1 MAEYWTKINA
11 DGEREHYLKN
21 GQIQIMVRSRGAE
34 LRSLKDTE
42 TGREYMWQA
51 DPAFWGRT
59 SPILFPIVGGCRN
72 GEYRFAGKTYR
83 LPQHGFARDMMFE
96 AVGQEGDGIW
106 FRLTDGEDTRE
117 KYPFA
122 FVLELGY
129 RLKERSVEV
138 LWRVKNPADRRMYFS
153 VGGHPAF
160 QVPAREE
167 KTTTCYI
174 GFDGAEKI
182 VSRGIEGGLA
192 ADREKEYPLMEG
204 GLLPVSEEL
213 FASDALVIEHN
224 QTQRVGLLDGNKEE
238 FLSVAFD
245 APLFG
250 VWTPPGKNAPFICI
264 EPWYGRCDRVDF
276 AGSLEEREWG
286 NSLAPGEIFETAY
299 TISV

>member
-1 MAEYWTKINA
+1 MAEYWTKTNA

-96 AVGQEGDGIW
+96 AVGQEEDGIW

-213 FASDALVIEHN
+213 FASDALVIERG
-224 QTQRVGLLDGNKEE
+224 QTQRVGLLDENQEE

-286 NSLAPGEIFETAY
+286 NSLAPGEIFEAAY

>member
-213 FASDALVIEHN
+213 FASDALVIERG
-224 QTQRVGLLDGNKEE
+224 QTQRVGLLDENQEE

-286 NSLAPGEIFETAY
+286 NSLAPGEIFEAAY

>member
-1 MAEYWTKINA
+1 MAEYWTKTNA

-34 LRSLKDTE
+34 LKSLKDTE

-72 GEYRFAGKTYR
+72 GEYRFGGKTYR

-117 KYPFA
+117 RYPFA

-160 QVPAREE
+160 QVPVREE
-167 KTTTCYI
+167 ESTTCYI
-174 GFDGAEKI
+174 GFDGADKI
-182 VSRGIEGGLA
+182 VSRSIEGGLA
-192 ADREKEYPLMEG
+192 ADEETEYPLEEG

-213 FASDALVIEHN
+213 FAGDALVIERG

-264 EPWYGRCDRVDF
+264 EPWYGRCDGVDF

-286 NSLAPGEIFETAY
+286 NSLAPGEIFEAAY